1 MKKFKS
7 IIAIIVLAIF
17 LVACLNLQ
25 AVLAITSS
33 DLLRTSGSL
42 TIVKYETGKPGHEGE
57 MVGLNGVEFK
67 LYKVNDDETS
77 TVEPTTAPTATAT
90 TANGQVGANSTDG
103 VASFPDLALGRYL
116 VVEGNGPE
124 SVTESISNFLVDIP
138 TTSTQATAIGNQKG
152 DTQNND
158 AEGTNLVYDVI
169 VYPKN
174 NTVYGK
180 INILKNGTTK
190 VDGTEQVT
198 QLNGVRFLLQKYNG
212 TSWENY
218 HRRGSTA
225 DIELLTANGGE
236 ANLTNIPA
244 GTYRFVETDIGPA
257 NSGYILD
264 NKTGYE
270 FSVRLGSG
278 AGEDPDK
285 TYVVVPGDSGDS
297 VGELENTITI
307 NNEKPTISK
316 TITNVFR
323 SSSNPNKNTA
333 KDNPNND
340 NTTDTAHEY
349 SGDIG
354 DTVTFRVVADVP
366 KSVADLATY
375 QIKETLSAGLTKS
388 IPSVIIT
395 GLTSG
400 TDYTIEDPE
409 TSFTVTFT
417 EAGKRK
423 LANMDSIVMT
433 YNATINS
440 EADATG
446 TGNTSTSEL
455 KYSNIVATNYNGD
468 ANPEASTSTSTATA
482 TATAKVYTGG
492 FYIHKVNAS
501 NQPITGS
508 SAIFK
513 ISNSQNDATF
523 LKDTNGN
530 EITLTTDP
538 TTGAVS
544 YKGLT
549 YGTYYLVE
557 VQAPIDTT
565 DGKSYNL
572 LNKSVE
578 FTVGATT
585 YDDANAY
592 DVVNKKGTILPT
604 TGGIGAVLLVVLGIT
619 LVATGVI
626 VNKKSEEK

>member
-7 IIAIIVLAIF
+7 IIAIIVLAIL

-236 ANLTNIPA
+236 ANLTNIPS
-244 GTYRFVETDIGPA
+244 GTYRFVETDIGTA
-257 NSGYILD
+257 NAGYILD

-270 FSVRLGSG
+270 FSVRLGSE

-297 VGELENTITI
+297 VEELENTITI

-513 ISNSQNDATF
+513 ISNLQNDATF

>member
-1 MKKFKS
+1 MKKMKS
-7 IIAIIVLAIF
+7 IIAIMVLTIL

-33 DLLRTSGSL
+33 DLSRTSGSL

-57 MVGLNGVEFK
+57 MVGLNDVEFK

-77 TVEPTTAPTATAT
+77 TTEPNTTPTATAT
-90 TANGQVGANSTDG
+90 TANGQVGANITDG
-103 VASFPDLALGRYL
+103 VASFPNLALGRYL

-138 TTSTQATAIGNQKG
+138 TTSTQTTAIGNQKG

-190 VDGTEQVT
+190 VDGVEEVT
-198 QLNGVRFLLQKYNG
+198 QLNGVKFLLQKYNG
-212 TSWENY
+212 TTWENY

-236 ANLTNIPA
+236 ASLANIPS
-244 GTYRFVETDIGPA
+244 GTYRFIETEIGAA
-257 NSGYILD
+257 NTGYILD

-278 AGEDPDK
+278 ATENPEK
-285 TYVVVPGDSGDS
+285 TYVVVPGDNGDS
-297 VGELENTITI
+297 VEELENTITI

-323 SSSNPNKNTA
+323 SNSNPNKNTV

-340 NTTDTAHEY
+340 NTTDTVHEY
-349 SGDIG
+349 SSDIG
-354 DTVTFRVVADVP
+354 DTVTYRVVADIP
-366 KSVADLATY
+366 KSIADLSTFE
-375 QIKETLSAGLTKS
+375 IKETLSAGLTKS
-388 IPSVIIT
+388 ISSVIIT
-395 GLTSG
+395 GLKSG
-400 TDYTIEDPE
+400 TDYTVEDPE

-417 EAGKRK
+417 EAGKQK
-423 LANMDSIVMT
+423 LSNMDSIIMT
-433 YNATINS
+433 YNATIN
-440 EADATG
+440 ENADASA

-468 ANPEASTSTSTATA
+468 ANPEASTSTSTATS
-482 TATAKVYTGG
+482 TAAAKVYTGG

-513 ISNSQNDATF
+513 ISNTQNNATF
-523 LKDTNGN
+523 LKDKNGN

-557 VQAPIDTT
+557 VQAPLDTS

-604 TGGIGAVLLVVLGIT
+604 TGGIGAVLLVTLGIT
-619 LVATGVI
+619 LVVTGVI

>member
-7 IIAIIVLAIF
+7 IIAIIILAIL

-25 AVLAITSS
+25 AVQAITSA

-67 LYKVNDDETS
+67 LYKVSDDETS

-90 TANGQVGANSTDG
+90 TANGQAGATSTDG

-198 QLNGVRFLLQKYNG
+198 QLNGVKFLLQKYNG

-236 ANLTNIPA
+236 ANLSNIPA

-257 NSGYILD
+257 NAGYILD
-264 NKTGYE
+264 NKTGHE
-270 FSVRLGSG
+270 FSVRLGNG

-297 VGELENTITI
+297 VEELENTITI

-323 SSSNPNKNTA
+323 PNSNPNKNTA

-340 NTTDTAHEY
+340 NTTDTVHEY

-354 DTVTFRVVADVP
+354 DTVTYRVVADVP

-417 EAGKRK
+417 EAGKQK
-423 LANMDSIVMT
+423 LANMSSIVMT
-433 YNATINS
+433 YNATINA

-513 ISNSQNDATF
+513 ISNAQNNATF

>member
-7 IIAIIVLAIF
+7 IIAIIVLAIL

-244 GTYRFVETDIGPA
+244 GTYRFVETDIGTA
-257 NSGYILD
+257 NAGYILD

-270 FSVRLGSG
+270 FSVRLGSE

-297 VGELENTITI
+297 VEELENTITI

-433 YNATINS
+433 YNATINA

>member
-7 IIAIIVLAIF
+7 IIAIIVLAIL

>member
-7 IIAIIVLAIF
+7 IIAIIVLAIL

-236 ANLTNIPA
+236 ANLTNIPS
-244 GTYRFVETDIGPA
+244 GTYRFVETDIGTA
-257 NSGYILD
+257 NAGYILD

-270 FSVRLGSG
+270 FSVRLGSE

-297 VGELENTITI
+297 VEELENTITI